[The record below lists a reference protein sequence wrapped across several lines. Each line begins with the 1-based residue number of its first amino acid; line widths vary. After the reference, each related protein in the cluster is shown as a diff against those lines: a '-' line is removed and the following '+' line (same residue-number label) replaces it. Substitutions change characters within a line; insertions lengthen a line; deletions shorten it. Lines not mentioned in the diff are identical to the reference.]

1 MSGKSRN
8 TVRYLTCLAGFLK
21 TDLYGYPAHTAI
33 VQCNGTVLGAYG
45 QEDWPASDKLEFGG
59 QSPETI
65 RNEHRAYI
73 EQPLAIP
80 PKAPLEGSCQRS

>member
-1 MSGKSRN
+1 MSGKSRT

-45 QEDWPASDKLEFGG
+45 QAD
-59 QSPETI
+59 
-65 RNEHRAYI
+65 
-73 EQPLAIP
+73 
-80 PKAPLEGSCQRS
+80 